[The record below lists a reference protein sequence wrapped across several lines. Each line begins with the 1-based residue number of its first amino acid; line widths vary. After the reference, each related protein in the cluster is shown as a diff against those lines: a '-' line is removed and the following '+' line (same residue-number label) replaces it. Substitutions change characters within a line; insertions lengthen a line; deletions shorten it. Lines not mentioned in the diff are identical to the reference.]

1 MYREGSTSIRTASIT
16 THKMR
21 IHVYQQKKHV
31 GPKVFFLLRLKC
43 VLSVCLVCVFTVQ
56 IVYPHTKIHKAPDLR
71 MTLESK
77 IPHTNNTKE
86 KQNNT
91 MALIVSTIVME
102 RLRHFLSP

>member
-1 MYREGSTSIRTASIT
+1 
-16 THKMR
+16 
-21 IHVYQQKKHV
+21 
-31 GPKVFFLLRLKC
+31 
-43 VLSVCLVCVFTVQ
+43 
-56 IVYPHTKIHKAPDLR
+56 